1 MRKIS
6 THLVIADHR
15 LPFDHE
21 FNWEDEQILD
31 KEMNYYKR
39 LRSEKYYI
47 SDHKK
52 ERNLQTD
59 TEFLEHAYTSIFNN
73 FQENCL

>member
-6 THLVIADHR
+6 TYLVIADHR

-21 FNWEDEQILD
+21 FDWWEDVQILD

-39 LRSEKYYI
+39 LTSEKYYI
-47 SDHKK
+47 SDQK
-52 ERNLQTD
+52 RV
-59 TEFLEHAYTSIFNN
+59 
-73 FQENCL
+73 